1 MINSGWWA
9 AWDTLPLR
17 VFLSLIV
24 DELIGNRSL
33 TSEGRWSSL
42 KRRESQEGCLALF
55 KLYEERQGK
64 GYAAGGMMWSR
75 FGILISLI
83 LATVQRV
90 RWTKLIFLASKH

>member
-33 TSEGRWSSL
+33 TSGGKVELSEEKGVTGGLFSS
-42 KRRESQEGCLALF
+42 
-55 KLYEERQGK
+55 
-64 GYAAGGMMWSR
+64 
-75 FGILISLI
+75 
-83 LATVQRV
+83 VQIV
-90 RWTKLIFLASKH
+90 